1 VSAVRVARCSR
12 FPARGGNSKRRHEA
26 RRLMLAVGDA
36 TLRSNGPCI
45 VVLQKSSG
53 RSRVQRSAPSAAS
66 GSKARTRQEAGGREP
81 SQGWNTPGAQ
91 AHGPQGAKG
100 ERRVGAGRSSSRE
113 RPRDRRTSRG
123 PFVLR
128 HGRELRSD
136 WRWKVSRTAEAYVL
150 HGTPAES
157 VLAAFELS
165 HRTRDRDSKS
175 ERAEEATGISAA
187 LTHERP
193 PGGKRRGNL
202 NRRRSAVRIAS

>member
-1 VSAVRVARCSR
+1 VARCSR
-12 FPARGGNSKRRHEA
+12 FPARGGKSKRRHEA
-26 RRLMLAVGDA
+26 TSPHA
-36 TLRSNGPCI
+36 
-45 VVLQKSSG
+45 SG
-53 RSRVQRSAPSAAS
+53 RGCDTPQQWPVHRRIAEVVRPFSGIEKRALGSERVESPNE
-66 GSKARTRQEAGGREP
+66 ARGGWTVP

-91 AHGPQGAKG
+91 AHGPQGAKR
-100 ERRVGAGRSSSRE
+100 ERRVEAGRSSSRE